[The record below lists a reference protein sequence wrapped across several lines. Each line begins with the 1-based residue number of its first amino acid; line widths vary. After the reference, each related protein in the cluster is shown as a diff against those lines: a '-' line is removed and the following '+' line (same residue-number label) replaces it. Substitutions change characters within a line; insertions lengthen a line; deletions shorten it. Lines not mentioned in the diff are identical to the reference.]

1 MAAGLGWLARGGYM
15 CRLRSVAGTGPISLR
30 SFQLQKPTVDHP
42 LDGFRSRTLRWAVEQ
57 VPAVYHMEGYAI
69 EAKGAHGIINMEPPK
84 LK

>member
-42 LDGFRSRTLRWAVEQ
+42 LDGFRCMTLRRAVEQ
-57 VPAVYHMEGYAI
+57 MPAVYHMEGSAI
-69 EAKGAHGIINMEPPK
+69 EAKLVHK
-84 LK
+84 VSHV